1 MFSGIVETIG
11 VVTTIRQDGD
21 NIHFSIDHSDL
32 FDDIHLGDSIS
43 INGVCLT
50 VTDLPSSQVFS
61 VTAVPETLRLT
72 NLSAIKT
79 NDAVNLERS
88 IKASTRIGG
97 HFVQGH
103 VDACSEI
110 IDIKSDGD
118 DAMIVTFSLPA
129 KLNPYVVDKG
139 YICIDG
145 MSITVIEVGNDC
157 FNVTFIPHT
166 RDNTVVQNYNLGD
179 KVNIEVD
186 MMAKYIKK
194 YMQEY
199 SDVLTN

>member
-1 MFSGIVETIG
+1 M
-11 VVTTIRQDGD
+11 RKDGD
-21 NIHFSIDHSDL
+21 NIHFTIDHSDL
-32 FDDIHLGDSIS
+32 FDDINLGDSIS

-50 VTDLPSSQVFS
+50 VTDLPSSHIFN

-79 NDAVNLERS
+79 KDTVNLERS
-88 IKASTRIGG
+88 IKASSRIGG

-110 IDIKSDGD
+110 IDIKNDGSE
-118 DAMIVTFSLPA
+118 AMIVTFSLPT
-129 KLNPYVVDKG
+129 KLKPYVVDKG

-145 MSITVIEVGNDC
+145 MSITVIEVGTDF

-166 RDNTVVQNYNLGD
+166 RDNTVVKNYNLGD

-194 YMQEY
+194 HMQEY
-199 SDVLTN
+199 TDVLIN